1 MKNLSLLIGLAAMFT
16 ACGEAK
22 VDEVCSCSDAD
33 LNAACEISYDACLDN
48 PEGYDSTTACL
59 DDLKVITDAACEVLE
74 GFDTAAE

>member
-33 LNAACEISYDACLDN
+33 LNAACEILYDACVED
-48 PEGYDSTTACL
+48 PEGYDSTSACL
-59 DDLKVITDAACEVLE
+59 DDVQTVSDAACDVIS
-74 GFDTAAE
+74 GDTGS